1 MYKGDAGKL
10 VIVVLQIN
18 SVYCRPNIAKTRG
31 PIYKESLRQS
41 WDYLQTMTKV
51 TTILQQCPF
60 TKNLTI
66 NLRQTYDNLKTTN
79 EVSYDN

>member
-31 PIYKESLRQS
+31 PIYKESLRLSSDNDQS
-41 WDYLQTMTKV
+41 
-51 TTILQQCPF
+51 
-60 TKNLTI
+60 
-66 NLRQTYDNLKTTN
+66 YDNLTTMSIYKK
-79 EVSYDN
+79 SYDKLKTNL